1 MLGGDAMQEQLAE
14 LREEIKRRNEMMRK
28 DRVSWQIEVVSQ
40 GASAEPLAVVPPRN
54 ICMR

>member
-40 GASAEPLAVVPPRN
+40 GTSAEPLAVVPRRI